1 MFSPKIKRHHVETEK
16 GNITTDWGDR
26 VGRTVKPLCGVPRAA
41 EVGGAF
47 VYRRHE
53 FSRRGR

>member
-1 MFSPKIKRHHVETEK
+1 MEKCFHQRLSGIMLKQKK

-26 VGRTVKPLCGVPRAA
+26 VGRTVKPRAA
-41 EVGGAF
+41 EAGGAF
-47 VYRRHE
+47 VYSRHE

>member
-1 MFSPKIKRHHVETEK
+1 MFSPKIKRHHVETKK

-26 VGRTVKPLCGVPRAA
+26 VGRTVKPRAVEA
-41 EVGGAF
+41 GGAF
-47 VYRRHE
+47 VYSRHE